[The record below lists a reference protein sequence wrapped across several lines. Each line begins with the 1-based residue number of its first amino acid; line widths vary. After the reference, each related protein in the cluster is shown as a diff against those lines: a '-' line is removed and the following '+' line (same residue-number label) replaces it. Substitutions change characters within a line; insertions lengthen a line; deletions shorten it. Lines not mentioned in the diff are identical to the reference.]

1 MKKVFYVGIL
11 ALCLSSCVQK
21 ASIDM
26 TVDGAPSE
34 KLAVYKLNVSS
45 GELLDSV
52 STDAAGHFRY
62 SVKVEENQPEFIY
75 VYRGNTILSTLLLEK
90 GEKAVVKAD
99 TLGNFSVEGSQGS
112 VELASVTADYN
123 AFLKQMSSLQD
134 PRDGVKI
141 YLDYYRSR
149 TSYVINHCK
158 SLSVIPVLF
167 QPLYADTPVFSQ
179 PTDAIL
185 FRKVCDSLK
194 TVYPES
200 RYVKALEQ
208 ETKTRENQ
216 LSLNLSLSQAQSVGF
231 PELQLPDIN
240 GEKVSLSGVKAKAIL
255 VHFWS
260 DQQDAQKL
268 LNTEVLLPLYREYH
282 RRGFEIYSV
291 CVSTDKAL
299 WASVVRN
306 QNLPWINVCDGLG
319 TGSTAVALYNVQSL
333 PYSLLIADDEISAAD
348 IDGAKSL
355 RSELDKILK

>member
-1 MKKVFYVGIL
+1 MRKVFFVGMF
-11 ALCLSSCVQK
+11 ALCLSSCAQK
-21 ASIDM
+21 AFIDM

-34 KLAVYKLNVSS
+34 KLAIYKLNVSS

-99 TLGNFSVEGSQGS
+99 TLGNFSVEGSEGS

-123 AFLKQMSSLQD
+123 AFLNQMSNLKD
-134 PRDGVKI
+134 PKDGVKI
-141 YLDYYRSR
+141 YLAYYRDR

-167 QPLYADTPVFSQ
+167 QPLYAGTPVFSQ

-208 ETKTRENQ
+208 ETKARENQ

-240 GEKVSLSGVKAKAIL
+240 GEKVSLSGVKSKAIL

-282 RRGFEIYSV
+282 RKGFEIYSV

-306 QNLPWINVCDGLG
+306 QKLPWINVCDALG
-319 TGSTAVALYNVQSL
+319 VASPAISLYNVSSL
-333 PYSLLIADDEISAAD
+333 PYSLLIADGEVSSAD
-348 IDGAKSL
+348 IKGEDSL
-355 RSELDKILK
+355 RATLNKVLK